1 MRGWYPGSVYAPY
14 KSVSYLAST
23 DCLYFGHRPVFTD
36 RQGGHNALMISVF
49 RDGIVY
55 YIYLLCEPLLSCIDV
70 TLTYRVPVF
79 SMINAIIC
87 LAAPRDL
94 SYVLGP

>member
-1 MRGWYPGSVYAPY
+1 M
-14 KSVSYLAST
+14 T
-23 DCLYFGHRPVFTD
+23 
-36 RQGGHNALMISVF
+36 SVF

-55 YIYLLCEPLLSCIDV
+55 YIYLLCESLLPCLNMI
-70 TLTYRVPVF
+70 LTCRISVF

-87 LAAPRDL
+87 FAAPRDL